1 MQLELPCAVRSLLNE
16 DAALFDAF
24 AAAIFN
30 TYDALAAAAR
40 AGELRPREGWARDED
55 GGLYLARLGTADRP
69 LAELAVTPQL
79 GADGAAAMLADLK
92 RADAGR
98 VHGKSI

>member
-1 MQLELPCAVRSLLNE
+1 MQALAAKRAAREAREASREE
-16 DAALFDAF
+16 DAA
-24 AAAIFN
+24 
-30 TYDALAAAAR
+30 
-40 AGELRPREGWARDED
+40 
-55 GGLYLARLGTADRP
+55 ARLGTADRP

-79 GADGAAAMLADLK
+79 GADGAAAMLADLR